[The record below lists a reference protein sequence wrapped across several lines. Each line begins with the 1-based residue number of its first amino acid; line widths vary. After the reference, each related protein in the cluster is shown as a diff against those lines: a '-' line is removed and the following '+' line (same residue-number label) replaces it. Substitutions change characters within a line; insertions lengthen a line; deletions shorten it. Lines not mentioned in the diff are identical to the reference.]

1 MKIKKIE
8 GKFTNAELF
17 LSNNK
22 ENNID
27 DYALTQIQMLCDNQS
42 AEGCR
47 IRVMPDVHPG
57 KGCTIGMTMTIG
69 EKLMPN
75 IVGID
80 IGCGMRLAKL
90 KSKKVEFQ
98 KLDTV
103 IRENIPSGFSI
114 RGSAHRYSDEI
125 DLSELHCYK
134 HINEQKAL
142 CSLGTLGGGN
152 HFIELDKDEA
162 GDVYVIIHSGSR
174 HLGLEVTDY
183 YLHRG
188 NELLKQ
194 RGEDVPFELTYLE
207 GELLQEYIDDLLI
220 IQKFAKLNRA
230 AMMIELV
237 KGMKFKVVEEYE
249 CIHNYLD
256 TETIIN
262 GKKVQIIR
270 KGAISAKEGEKVIIP
285 INMRDGVILA
295 KGRGNEEWN
304 CSAPHGAGRIYK
316 RSDVKEKFTVSDF
329 KNEMKGIYSSC
340 INSTTLDEAPF
351 AYRSLN
357 DIQEVIAETVQ
368 IDSIL
373 TPIYNYKAGG
383 KK

>member
-1 MKIKKIE
+1 MGIKTLE
-8 GKFTNAELF
+8 GKYTNATLF
-17 LSNNK
+17 LSNNV

-27 DYALTQIQMLCDNQS
+27 EYALAQIQMLCDNQS

-57 KGCTIGMTMTIG
+57 KGCTIGMTMTVG
-69 EKLMPN
+69 KKLMPN

-90 KSKKVEFQ
+90 KSQKAEFQ

-103 IRENIPSGFSI
+103 IRENIPSGFNI
-114 RGSAHRYSDEI
+114 RGSVHHYADEI

-152 HFIELDKDEA
+152 HFIELDKDEN
-162 GDVYVIIHSGSR
+162 GDVFLIIHSGSR

-183 YLHRG
+183 YLHKG

-194 RGEDVPFELTYLE
+194 KGEDIPYELTYLE
-207 GELLQEYIDDLLI
+207 GELLQEYIDDLLVV
-220 IQKFAKLNRA
+220 QKFAELNRA
-230 AMMIELV
+230 AMMNELV
-237 KGMKFKVVEEYE
+237 KGMKFKVTEEYE

-256 TETIIN
+256 TETVID
-262 GKKVQIIR
+262 GETVHVIR
-270 KGAISAKEGEKVIIP
+270 KGAISAKYGEKVIIP

-295 KGRGNEEWN
+295 TGKGNEAWN

-316 RSDVKEKFTVSDF
+316 RSDVKENFTVSDY
-329 KNEMKGIYSSC
+329 KKVMKGIYSTC
-340 INSTTLDEAPF
+340 IDSTTLDEAPF
-351 AYRSLN
+351 VYRNIN
-357 DIQEVIAETVQ
+357 DIQEVIHETVN

-373 TPIYNYKAGG
+373 KPIYNFKAGG